1 MTARLKHLN
10 PVRLSPAPMQAKSLV
25 QPFLKWAG
33 GKRQLLPYIKS
44 FIPKSF
50 DRYFE
55 PFVGGGA
62 VLFDLKHPKA
72 FINDANGELINLY
85 EVIRDDPDAL
95 LSEVEK
101 HKNAAKNKNDEK
113 YFYQL
118 REQDRDDNLYNRL
131 SEVERA
137 ARILYLNKTCF
148 NGLFRVNS
156 QGQFNAPFG
165 KYPNPNI
172 AHENIIRAVSKYLKG
187 KDISITSTDFAKAVK
202 TARAGDF
209 IYFDPPYDPV
219 SDTSSF
225 TGYHKSAFGR
235 SEQTRLFKVFKD
247 LDRRGCK
254 VMLSNSDTRFIR
266 DLYKGYTKEDILA
279 TRRINAVGSGR
290 GAIRE
295 VLIMNYG

>member
-1 MTARLKHLN
+1 MTAQLKPLN
-10 PVRLSPAPMQAKSLV
+10 SVRLSPAPMQEKSLV

-44 FIPKSF
+44 FIPQSF

-62 VLFDLKHPKA
+62 VLFDLQHPKA

-85 EVIRDDPDAL
+85 KVIRNNPDAL
-95 LSEVEK
+95 LSEVAK
-101 HKNAAKNKNDEK
+101 HKNLEK
-113 YFYQL
+113 YFYAL
-118 REQDRDDNLYNRL
+118 RKQDRDENLYSQL
-131 SEVERA
+131 SSVQRA
-137 ARILYLNKTCF
+137 ARIIYLNKTCF

-172 AHENIIRAVSKYLKG
+172 APPKIIYAVSDYLNKA
-187 KDISITSTDFAKAVK
+187 DISITSTDFAEAVE

-235 SEQTRLFKVFKD
+235 SEQERLFKVFKD

-266 DLYKGYTKEDILA
+266 DLYKNYKKEDILA

>member
-1 MTARLKHLN
+1 MTAQLKPLN
-10 PVRLSPAPMQAKSLV
+10 SVRLSPAPMQEKSLV

-50 DRYFE
+50 DCYFE

-72 FINDANGELINLY
+72 FINDANPELINLY
-85 EVIRDDPDAL
+85 EVICNDPDSL
-95 LSEVEK
+95 FDEVAK
-101 HKNAAKNKNDEK
+101 HINDRD
-113 YFYQL
+113 YFYAL
-118 REQDRDDNLYNRL
+118 RQQDRDENVYSRL
-131 SEVERA
+131 SKTERA

-165 KYPNPNI
+165 DYPNPNI
-172 AHENIIRAVSKYLKG
+172 APEKIIRAVSDYLKG
-187 KDISITSTDFAKAVK
+187 KDIIIENKDFAKAVK

-225 TGYHKSAFGR
+225 TGYHSNAFDRG
-235 SEQTRLFKVFKD
+235 EQVRLFKVFED

-254 VMLSNSDTRFIR
+254 VMLSNSDTGFIR
-266 DLYKGYTKEDILA
+266 DLYKNYKTEDILA

-295 VLIMNYG
+295 VLVMNYG

>member
-10 PVRLSPAPMQAKSLV
+10 PVRLSPAPMQEKSLV

-44 FIPKSF
+44 FIPQSF
-50 DRYFE
+50 DCYFE

-85 EVIRDDPDAL
+85 KVIRDDPDSL
-95 LSEVEK
+95 FYEVAK
-101 HKNAAKNKNDEK
+101 HINDRD
-113 YFYQL
+113 YFYAL
-118 REQDRDDNLYNRL
+118 RQQDRDENVYSRL
-131 SEVERA
+131 SKTERA

-165 KYPNPNI
+165 DYPNPNI
-172 AHENIIRAVSKYLKG
+172 APENIIRAVSKYLKG
-187 KDISITSTDFAKAVK
+187 KDISITSTDFAKAVE
-202 TARAGDF
+202 TARADDF

-225 TGYHKSAFGR
+225 TGYHSNAFDRG
-235 SEQTRLFKVFKD
+235 EQERLFKVFED

-254 VMLSNSDTRFIR
+254 VMLSNSDTGFIR
-266 DLYKGYTKEDILA
+266 DLYKNYKTEDILA

-295 VLIMNYG
+295 VLVMNYG

>member
-1 MTARLKHLN
+1 MTARLKHPN
-10 PVRLSPAPMQAKSLV
+10 FVRLSPAPMQEKSLV

-50 DRYFE
+50 DCYFE

-85 EVIRDDPDAL
+85 KVIRDDPDAL
-95 LSEVEK
+95 LSEVKK
-101 HKNAAKNKNDEK
+101 HINDK
-113 YFYQL
+113 DYFYAL
-118 REQDRDDNLYNRL
+118 RQQDRDENVYSRL
-131 SEVERA
+131 SKTERA

-165 KYPNPNI
+165 DYPNPNI
-172 AHENIIRAVSKYLKG
+172 APKKIIYAVSNYLNEA
-187 KDISITSTDFAKAVK
+187 DISITSTDFAEAVES
-202 TARAGDF
+202 ARADDF

-225 TGYHKSAFGR
+225 TGYHKNSFGR
-235 SEQTRLFKVFKD
+235 GEQTRLFKVFED

-266 DLYKGYTKEDILA
+266 DLYKNYKKEDILA

-295 VLIMNYG
+295 VLVMNYG